1 MRVGFK
7 TMERKFVSLIV
18 ALFVAAVASAQIP
31 AGYYSPAEGKTGN
44 ELKSALYDII
54 KGHVEYPYTSKG
66 TDVWDI
72 LKETDRD
79 PNNPANVILLYTG
92 LSVDAE
98 QEYNDGKGWTR
109 EHVWA
114 KIHGNFG
121 TEPGAGTDV
130 HHLRPCADEV
140 NTERSSRWFAE
151 CSTPVYYNGK
161 PTGCYKSNTEW
172 VWKPRAEVIGDV
184 ARMIFYM
191 ATRYEGENGEPD
203 LEIVDYLP
211 SGNNTTEPIF
221 AKLSDL
227 IAWHLA
233 DPVDEFE
240 MNRNNVIYSYQ
251 GNRNPFIDHPEYVT
265 MIWSNGPASAP
276 MFVSRPVTDARVGLP
291 YQYDVSAYIADDSK
305 LTFSLKESPEWLS
318 LVDYADGTALLSGIP
333 DTDASGSYIVT
344 LTVTSADEQTVS
356 QTFFIDVEN
365 PGGNSNPSAIDAEVC
380 DKSVSVYG
388 GKLFVSSADGLRIS
402 IYNMVGQ
409 QRLQTVY
416 TEGIDVSALKQGV
429 YILIVEDGNIR
440 VRQRFVVQ

>member
-1 MRVGFK
+1 
-7 TMERKFVSLIV
+7 
-18 ALFVAAVASAQIP
+18 
-31 AGYYSPAEGKTGN
+31 
-44 ELKSALYDII
+44 
-54 KGHVEYPYTSKG
+54 
-66 TDVWDI
+66 
-72 LKETDRD
+72 
-79 PNNPANVILLYTG
+79 
-92 LSVDAE
+92 
-98 QEYNDGKGWTR
+98 
-109 EHVWA
+109 
-114 KIHGNFG
+114 
-121 TEPGAGTDV
+121 
-130 HHLRPCADEV
+130 
-140 NTERSSRWFAE
+140 
-151 CSTPVYYNGK
+151 
-161 PTGCYKSNTEW
+161 
-172 VWKPRAEVIGDV
+172 
-184 ARMIFYM
+184 
-191 ATRYEGENGEPD
+191 
-203 LEIVDYLP
+203 
-211 SGNNTTEPIF
+211 
-221 AKLSDL
+221 
-227 IAWHLA
+227 
-233 DPVDEFE
+233 
-240 MNRNNVIYSYQ
+240 
-251 GNRNPFIDHPEYVT
+251 
-265 MIWSNGPASAP
+265 
-276 MFVSRPVTDARVGLP
+276 MFVSRPVTAARVGLP